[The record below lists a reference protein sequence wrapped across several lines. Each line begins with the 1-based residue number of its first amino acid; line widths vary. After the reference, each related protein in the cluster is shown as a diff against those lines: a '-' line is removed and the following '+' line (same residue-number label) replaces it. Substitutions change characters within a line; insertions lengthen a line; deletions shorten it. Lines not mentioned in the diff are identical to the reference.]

1 MEGVGDVAV
10 GAERDQDH
18 EPQPEGHQHQPC
30 RAVLSDAVFS
40 LQNNLV
46 VEIEAWICAFT
57 TVTLILVSI
66 VRSGK

>member
-18 EPQPEGHQHQPC
+18 EPQPEGHQRQPC

-46 VEIEAWICAFT
+46 VEIAAWICAFT
-57 TVTLILVSI
+57 TVSLIPVSI
-66 VRSGK
+66 MRIGK